1 MTKLAKNTVD
11 VAWGMLQRAEAAQR
25 EADEVAK
32 AKTKL
37 SVEAIEAITSYVKGE
52 IAHDKRTSKFL
63 DVLQAEGIR
72 SDMLKAPA
80 KGADSS
86 FYDAF
91 KASVIAG
98 FDAGKRK
105 LLETPTK
112 GMSDS
117 QKKAKREA
125 QQSIGAYIGNI
136 RRDLTK
142 RESEGEGEGE
152 GEGNPTST
160 FESRL
165 KRDLAKYIAQ
175 IEKLEAA
182 KFPVIDML
190 KYLKSAIVL
199 IK

>member
-1 MTKLAKNTVD
+1 MSKVFKLS
-11 VAWGMLQRAEAAQR
+11 G
-25 EADEVAK
+25 EVA
-32 AKTKL
+32 TL
-37 SVEAIEAITSYVKGE
+37 VTSYVKGE

-63 DVLQAEGIR
+63 DVLQAEGIK

-91 KASVIAG
+91 KVAVVAG

-105 LLETPTK
+105 LLDTPTK

-117 QKKAKREA
+117 QKKAKRDA
-125 QQSIGAYIGNI
+125 QQSIGAYVGNI
-136 RRDLTK
+136 RRDLLK

-152 GEGNPTST
+152 GEGNTTST

-190 KYLKSAIVL
+190 KYLKSASAL